1 VSAPETT
8 AAAGMP
14 GVRLGECPADLV
26 ELVAYRARRPELE
39 PLAAALGVTLPATG
53 RCAALD
59 GRLALSVRPGR
70 WLLLTP
76 PALPG
81 ATAARWSEALTG
93 VGAALDLSGAL
104 AAFLLAGPA
113 VREMLARGCRLD
125 LRPEALPTGSAAAT
139 IMVQVPVT
147 LAALAAGVLL
157 LTPATTA
164 RHLQEWL
171 LETSGPFGLAPAFE
185 TSVRALCGDS
195 SI

>member
-1 VSAPETT
+1 VSAPEAA

-14 GVRLGECPADLV
+14 GVRLASCPADVV
-26 ELVAYRARRPELE
+26 ELVGFRARRPELE
-39 PLAAALGVTLPATG
+39 PLAAAHGLTLPETG
-53 RCAALD
+53 RCAVLD

-76 PALPG
+76 PAFPG
-81 ATAARWSEALTG
+81 AAAARWSEALAG
-93 VGAALDLSGAL
+93 VGAALDLSGGL

-125 LRPEALPTGSAAAT
+125 LRPEALPSGSAAAT

-147 LAALAAGVLL
+147 IAALAAGVLL

-164 RHLQEWL
+164 RHLHEWL
-171 LETSGPFGLAPAFE
+171 LETSGPFGLAPAFQ
-185 TSVRALCGDS
+185 TSVRTLCGDS